1 MSLSSPLLFPHILP
15 INSSRPRRYPLPTA
29 LNLREGAMSPP
40 TQARGFPRSLQE
52 HSQPQLRQLLT
63 DSSPRF
69 PPPPPSSCLAET
81 FLSQAWSAEPLISS
95 QGTLQGSALAQLPSL
110 GRHPQQTLF
119 PCSLLPSQSHLSG
132 TCLLPSLLDFY

>member
-1 MSLSSPLLFPHILP
+1 
-15 INSSRPRRYPLPTA
+15 
-29 LNLREGAMSPP
+29 MSPP

-95 QGTLQGSALAQLPSL
+95 QGTLQGSALAQLSSRQAPTTNPL
-110 GRHPQQTLF
+110 
-119 PCSLLPSQSHLSG
+119 SLLPSALPVPSLWHMSPSISPGLLLSG
-132 TCLLPSLLDFY
+132 PIISFLQARTG